1 MRKAIV
7 ERMEKNP
14 TRRGSGTCLHKYRGR
29 IDSVLPLLARN
40 FDDWLALFLHASLYA
55 CSLTWTRQGT
65 VCSGI
70 GHSEHALAM
79 HT

>member
-1 MRKAIV
+1 MKAIEEQT
-7 ERMEKNP
+7 ERNP

-40 FDDWLALFLHASLYA
+40 FDDWLAFFLHASLYA
-55 CSLTWTRQGT
+55 CFLTRNRQGGT